1 MFPLAMKA
9 DSICPADPFARTQ
22 WETTLIGVRAMVK
35 ALMNLECRI
44 RNELH
49 HGAHYTFVGEI
60 ESLRLNQP
68 GTPLVYRARMYE
80 QLGESGSLSLED
92 MEYSW
97 ERYT

>member
-1 MFPLAMKA
+1 
-9 DSICPADPFARTQ
+9 
-22 WETTLIGVRAMVK
+22 
-35 ALMNLECRI
+35 
-44 RNELH
+44 LH
-49 HGAHYTFVGEI
+49 HGTHYIFVGEI

-68 GTPLVYRARMYE
+68 GAPLVYRARMYE